1 MKKIILTA
9 DSTFDMPFEKAGA
22 LDIKV
27 IPSYVSTDGDNVADY
42 PDITAKELFEYHDR
56 SGKLP
61 RTSAASPWDY
71 TQFFTSLMSEDV
83 EIIHI
88 AKSSG
93 MSCCVSNALMAAKE
107 VKGVTVFD
115 SMSIS
120 GGSAMMAEDAAR
132 MRDEGRSAGEIIS
145 ALEKLRNDIKGA
157 FIVDNLT
164 YLHEGGRCSSLSRLG
179 ANLLKLRPQIVIKD
193 GSMSVGKKYRGKF
206 ETCVY
211 EFIDDMI
218 SGLSKDSYARV
229 CVCHTLTQKAL
240 LDKALG
246 YIREHMPLAD
256 ISVCEAGP
264 AVSCHCGPDT
274 FGIFVIKE

>member
-1 MKKIILTA
+1 
-9 DSTFDMPFEKAGA
+9 
-22 LDIKV
+22 
-27 IPSYVSTDGDNVADY
+27 
-42 PDITAKELFEYHDR
+42 
-56 SGKLP
+56 
-61 RTSAASPWDY
+61 
-71 TQFFTSLMSEDV
+71 
-83 EIIHI
+83 
-88 AKSSG
+88 
-93 MSCCVSNALMAAKE
+93 
-107 VKGVTVFD
+107 
-115 SMSIS
+115 
-120 GGSAMMAEDAAR
+120 MMAEDAAR